1 MKNYMKYLLFAMV
14 SMATASC
21 SDETNKE
28 IENNTSLPGEV
39 SFSATLN
46 GIENGNNLSRT
57 TLTNGTKVEWVAGD
71 RISVLYGNENKEYMT
86 ASGGEAVT
94 FTGKADEV
102 AEYYSLYPYNADV
115 ALNGKNVTTVLPNI
129 QKPVADGFDTDL
141 SVMVSRTTL
150 EKKSFIFRN
159 VCALLRFE
167 LKEAGIKSVTLK
179 GNNNEVL
186 AGKFTVGWNDGD
198 EPLVQNVTDGKSTV
212 TLENNGT
219 VLEKGVYNIVILPVT
234 FSQGVTLTLGMSNG
248 TELTKNLSDFK
259 ETTLSNHVYDLG
271 QVKVLWELSIEQD
284 DCYTDITVS
293 DEAGNVLSLDEGCYR
308 VGTACT
314 VKYKIAVDKKPC
326 SRGAF
331 VVEGAVS
338 EDLKVTEK

>member
-1 MKNYMKYLLFAMV
+1 M
-14 SMATASC
+14 
-21 SDETNKE
+21 
-28 IENNTSLPGEV
+28 
-39 SFSATLN
+39 
-46 GIENGNNLSRT
+46 
-57 TLTNGTKVEWVAGD
+57 
-71 RISVLYGNENKEYMT
+71 
-86 ASGGEAVT
+86 
-94 FTGKADEV
+94 
-102 AEYYSLYPYNADV
+102 
-115 ALNGKNVTTVLPNI
+115 
-129 QKPVADGFDTDL
+129 
-141 SVMVSRTTL
+141 
-150 EKKSFIFRN
+150 
-159 VCALLRFE
+159 
-167 LKEAGIKSVTLK
+167 
-179 GNNNEVL
+179 
-186 AGKFTVGWNDGD
+186 
-198 EPLVQNVTDGKSTV
+198 QNVTDGKSTV

-259 ETTLSNHVYDLG
+259 DTTLSNHVYDLG

-293 DEAGNVLSLDEGCYR
+293 DEVGNVLSLDEGCYR

-338 EDLKVTEK
+338 EDLKVTEKEGYFCCSLTGIDSDTNLKLKNKAPNVLDFYFKDNTYSEYLTGNKNDCSGIIFHVGAGQGDNISDYDGKLTEIHGYVFAADPSGIQFGSIGKI